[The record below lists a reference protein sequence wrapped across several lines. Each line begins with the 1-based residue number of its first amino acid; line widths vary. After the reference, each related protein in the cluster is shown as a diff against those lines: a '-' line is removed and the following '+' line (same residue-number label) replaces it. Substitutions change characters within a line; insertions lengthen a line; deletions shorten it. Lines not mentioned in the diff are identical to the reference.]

1 MLMARMDTHP
11 EEFTAEVNYGASRWS
26 DLVQQWKHCL
36 PKEDMEAFETK
47 LKEVH
52 AQHFTELVLEELV
65 DPKKSGKSNWETV
78 NDTLSGGQTQQHMA
92 IHQAWLAQQAKQA
105 QAQLAQNQA
114 QNQAAQAQVIQDAYR
129 SGLYGAGQGL
139 LGSLF
144 GGRK

>member
-1 MLMARMDTHP
+1 MNGGIEMLMARMDTHP

-26 DLVQQWKHCL
+26 DLIQQWKHCL

-114 QNQAAQAQVIQDAYR
+114 TNSYTNL
-129 SGLYGAGQGL
+129 GGAGQGFWQGL
-139 LGSLF
+139 LG
-144 GGRK
+144 K